1 MDAMMENSGSENR
14 TSLERR
20 YRALIEVIPDIV
32 YRLDLRGNFTYI
44 NGCIKNLGYEPADLF
59 GKHFSTIIHPD
70 DVKLVSRTVVV
81 EKLKGLKTGD
91 EGAPKL
97 FDERRSGNR
106 MTKWLEVRLI
116 PKGWTPEGNGSSCI
130 FGALNSVG
138 EVSATGVY
146 TTSEKPKNRKFLATV
161 GIIRDITERKR
172 REEER
177 KKLEQQYLKAQRF
190 EAIGLLAGGLAHDF
204 KNLLTIALG
213 YVEIGLDQCKTN
225 DILTSYLNKS
235 LTALHRC
242 KNLTQQLLNFSRAG
256 VPKKNLLEFGRILK
270 NAVNIAIGESGIKPT
285 FVIDRDLWPLEVDE
299 SQIVQVIDNIV
310 INARHAMPS
319 GGKLDVQAHN
329 HHVKH
334 GDNSALQ
341 SGRYIKVAVTDYG
354 IGIPKENLSKIFE
367 PFFTTKQ
374 DGSGL
379 GLATSYFIIQNH
391 HGAIEIASEQ
401 GVGTTLTF
409 YLPATADVPKNQL

>member
-1 MDAMMENSGSENR
+1 MMENNCGENR

-59 GKHFSTIIHPD
+59 GKHFSSIIHPD
-70 DVKLVSRTVVV
+70 DVKAVSRTIVV
-81 EKLKGLKTGD
+81 EKLKGQTTGD
-91 EGAPKL
+91 EKAPKL
-97 FDERRSGNR
+97 FDERRSGKR

-116 PKGWTPEGNGSSCI
+116 PKGWTPEKDGTSCV

-146 TTSEKPKNRKFLATV
+146 TSSEKPKNRKFLATV
-161 GIIRDITERKR
+161 GIIRNITERKR

-177 KKLEQQYLKAQRF
+177 KKLEQQYLQAQRF

-225 DILTSYLNKS
+225 EVLSSYLSKS

-242 KNLTQQLLNFSRAG
+242 KNLTQQLLNFSKAG
-256 VPKKNLLEFGRILK
+256 VPKKALLEFGRILK
-270 NAVNIAIGESGIKPT
+270 NAVSLAIGESGVKPT
-285 FVIDRDLWPLEVDE
+285 FVMDEDLWPLEADE

-319 GGKLDVQAHN
+319 GGRLDVQAHN
-329 HHVKH
+329 YFVKP
-334 GDNSALQ
+334 GDNGALQ
-341 SGRYIKVAVTDYG
+341 NGKYIKVSVTDHG
-354 IGIPKENLSKIFE
+354 VGIPKENLSKVFE
-367 PFFTTKQ
+367 PFYTTKQ

-379 GLATSYFIIQNH
+379 GLATSYFIIKNH
-391 HGAIEIASEQ
+391 HGNIEIASEV

-409 YLPATADVPKNQL
+409 FLPATVDPQQTRL

>member
-1 MDAMMENSGSENR
+1 MMENGRGENH

-32 YRLDLRGNFTYI
+32 YRLDLHGNFTYI
-44 NGCIKNLGYEPADLF
+44 NGCIRNLGYEPEDLF

-70 DVKLVSRTVVV
+70 DVKTVSRTVVV
-81 EKLKGLKTGD
+81 DTLKGVRTGD
-91 EGAPKL
+91 EKAPKL
-97 FDERRSGNR
+97 FDERRSGKR

-116 PKGWTPEGNGSSCI
+116 PKGWTREKNGSTLVI
-130 FGALNSVG
+130 GALNSVG

-146 TTSEKPKNRKFLATV
+146 TTSGKPGNRKFLATV
-161 GIIRDITERKR
+161 GIIRDITDRKR

-177 KKLEQQYLKAQRF
+177 RKLEQQYLKAQRF

-213 YVEIGLDQCKTN
+213 YVEIGLEQCGEN
-225 DILTSYLNKS
+225 ESLTGYLSKS

-242 KNLTQQLLNFSRAG
+242 KNLTQQLLNFSKAG
-256 VPKKNLLEFGRILK
+256 VPKKNLLEFGRILR
-270 NAVNIAIGESGIKPT
+270 NAVNLAIGESGIKPT
-285 FVIDRDLWPLEVDE
+285 FVIDPDLWPVEADEV
-299 SQIVQVIDNIV
+299 QIVQVIDNIV

-319 GGKLDVQAHN
+319 GGKLEVNVHN
-329 HHVKH
+329 HQVKN
-334 GDNSALQ
+334 GENSALQ
-341 SGRYIKVAVTDYG
+341 NGRYVKVSLADHGV
-354 IGIPKENLSKIFE
+354 GIPKENLSKIFE

-379 GLATSYFIIQNH
+379 GLATSYFIINNH
-391 HGAIEIASEQ
+391 HGSLEVASEP

-409 YLPATADVPKNQL
+409 YLPAGDDPPQTTV

>member
-1 MDAMMENSGSENR
+1 MENSGNENR

-44 NGCIKNLGYEPADLF
+44 NGCIRNLGYEPADLF

-70 DVKLVSRTVVV
+70 DVKAVSRTVVV
-81 EKLKGLKTGD
+81 DKLKGQKTGD

-97 FDERRSGNR
+97 FDERRSGKR

-116 PKGWTPEGNGSSCI
+116 PKGWSPESNGSSCVI
-130 FGALNSVG
+130 GALNSVG
-138 EVSATGVY
+138 EVSATGIY
-146 TTSEKPKNRKFLATV
+146 TASEQPKNRKFLATV
-161 GIIRDITERKR
+161 GIIRDITERKV

-177 KKLEQQYLKAQRF
+177 KKLEQQYLQAQRF

-225 DILTSYLNKS
+225 EVLTSYLSKS

-242 KNLTQQLLNFSRAG
+242 KNLTQQLLNFSKAG
-256 VPKKNLLEFGRILK
+256 VPKKNPLEFGRVLK
-270 NAVNIAIGESGIKPT
+270 NAVSLALGESGIRPT
-285 FVIDRDLWPLEVDE
+285 FAIDHDLWPLEADE
-299 SQIVQVIDNIV
+299 TQIVQVIDNIV
-310 INARHAMPS
+310 INARHAMPE
-319 GGKLDVQAHN
+319 GGKMEVEAHN
-329 HHVKH
+329 HFVKH
-334 GDNSALQ
+334 GENCALQ
-341 SGRYIKVAVTDYG
+341 SGKYIKVAVTDHG
-354 IGIPKENLSKIFE
+354 VGIPKENLVKVFE

-379 GLATSYFIIQNH
+379 GLATSYFIINNH
-391 HGAIEIASEQ
+391 HGTIEIASEP
-401 GVGTTLTF
+401 GRGTTLTF
-409 YLPATADVPKNQL
+409 YLPVSAVSPQKPV